1 MRIISFDGRLG
12 SDAEVK
18 TTRDGKPYVRL
29 HVANNIY
36 TNGEDRTDWFDVTC
50 YDQFVV
56 EKRAKFFTKGTYVI
70 VTGNVVTEVK
80 PYEGKLWVNHY
91 VTATSIDLPRFGRS
105 QNDSAENSEAPAV
118 SVYTADTR
126 SSVIEPAAPAVAP
139 TPEPAPSIVTTGD
152 LPSYAAPDFSNDDD
166 LPF

>member
-29 HVANNIY
+29 QVANNIFA
-36 TNGEDRTDWFDVTC
+36 NGEDRTDWFDVTC

-56 EKRAKFFTKGTYVI
+56 EKRSKLFTKGTYVI
-70 VTGNVVTEVK
+70 VTGNVTTEVK
-80 PYEGKLWVNHY
+80 PYNGKLWINHY
-91 VTATSIDLPRFGRS
+91 VTATTIDVPRLGRP
-105 QNDSAENSEAPAV
+105 QGAEESTQRRDEEPEV
-118 SVYTADTR
+118 SVYTGKT
-126 SSVIEPAAPAVAP
+126 ETTLPQPAVAP
-139 TPEPAPSIVTTGD
+139 AAQQASAPINLEIPT
-152 LPSYAAPDFSNDDD
+152 YEAPDFSGDDD